1 MGYETCQTTDSEA
14 CELLEIQIYIVICF
28 TVFHCCFHPRK
39 WSMLHADWLSFGC
52 GWLRHQL
59 YHIVGYYV
67 LICTCIPCFLRFLAN
82 ISCLSLSWVG
92 LKTWASLPLQSHCC
106 CVVDFH
112 CPIPTGGRLLH
123 ASRRWDAW
131 FDRGHRGPSNGELP
145 LQQNLFMEAKMD
157 DYLSM
162 IVIYCKIALYIYI
175 YICIFITYN

>member
-1 MGYETCQTTDSEA
+1 MKHAKQQDSEA

-82 ISCLSLSWVG
+82 ISCLSISWVG
-92 LKTWASLPLQSHCC
+92 LKNLRFFATAEPLLLCRGLPLPHSHRRTTAPRIQTMRCMIWSWTSRTFQWWTSITAKP
-106 CVVDFH
+106 VY
-112 CPIPTGGRLLH
+112 GSKNGWLLVYDCH
-123 ASRRWDAW
+123 
-131 FDRGHRGPSNGELP
+131 L
-145 LQQNLFMEAKMD
+145 L
-157 DYLSM
+157 
-162 IVIYCKIALYIYI
+162 
-175 YICIFITYN
+175 